1 MHRDSITLR
10 RSCSQPRASGSRPSP
25 MQVTMEEHEANMEAH
40 LTAFFTK
47 LAN

>member
-1 MHRDSITLR
+1 
-10 RSCSQPRASGSRPSP
+10 